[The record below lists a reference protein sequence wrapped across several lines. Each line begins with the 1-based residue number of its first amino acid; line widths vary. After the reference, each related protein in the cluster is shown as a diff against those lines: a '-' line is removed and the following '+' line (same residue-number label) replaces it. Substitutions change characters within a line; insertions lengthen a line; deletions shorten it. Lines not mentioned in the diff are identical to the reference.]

1 MELGTFGAVLK
12 FANDLEGCCITFYN
26 KISDKTQG
34 TLKTLLASFA
44 EGSKKNQQL
53 VEKTRRMNVAE
64 MILEAITGLD
74 SNAYNTDIQITDAI
88 SDNLKKSL
96 ELEEKATRFYTD
108 ASKRLSFLP
117 DVKRVLEKLAK
128 DHESRIAKLES
139 INL

>member
-1 MELGTFGAVLK
+1 MELGTFGAILK
-12 FANDLEGCCITFYN
+12 FANELESRSVAFYS

-34 TLKTLLASFA
+34 SLKTLFASFA

-53 VEKTRRMNVAE
+53 LEKTRRMNVAE

-74 SNAYNTDIQITDAI
+74 SDAYNSDPQITDTI
-88 SDNLKKSL
+88 SDHLKKSL
-96 ELEEKATRFYTD
+96 ELEEETARFYTD
-108 ASKRLSFLP
+108 ASKKLGFLP

-128 DHESRIAKLES
+128 DHESRIAKLKS